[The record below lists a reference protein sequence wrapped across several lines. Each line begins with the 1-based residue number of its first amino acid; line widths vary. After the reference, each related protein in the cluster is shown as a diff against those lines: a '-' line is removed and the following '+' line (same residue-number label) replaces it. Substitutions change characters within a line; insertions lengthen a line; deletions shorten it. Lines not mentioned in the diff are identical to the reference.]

1 MKLKIYTGEEIRDLR
16 RKRGMNQQEFWGHFQ
31 TTQSGGSRYESG
43 RDIPEPV
50 QVLLNIAFG
59 SATKATEIVDKLR
72 TLGKG
77 KKA

>member
-1 MKLKIYTGEEIRDLR
+1 MKIKRYTGEEARRLRKKRD
-16 RKRGMNQQEFWGHFQ
+16 MNQHEFWEYFE

-59 SATKATEIVDKLR
+59 SATKSAEIVDKLR
-72 TLGKG
+72 AIGKA